1 MSGYIIKIT
10 NIRQTLQSTIKNG
23 LSIGKTSFPD
33 IYQWTNCKEAEGSES
48 FERKIKNN
56 IVNRQTEKI

>member
-23 LSIGKTSFPD
+23 LSIGMMSFPD
-33 IYQWTNCKEAEGSES
+33 IYLWTNCKEAKGSES

-56 IVNRQTEKI
+56 IANRQMEK